1 MLICH
6 FIYMR
11 TTVRLSD
18 DLYIEAREHA
28 LKTKRTF
35 TELVHDALI
44 FYISK
49 EQSKQSPR
57 KIKLPTFIGNG
68 LHKGINLNNNSEILD
83 KMETN
88 DSL

>member
-1 MLICH
+1 
-6 FIYMR
+6 MR

-18 DLYIEAREHA
+18 DLYIEAKEHA

-44 FYISK
+44 SYISK

-57 KIKLPTFIGNG
+57 KIKIPTFKGTG
-68 LHKGINLNNNSEILD
+68 LHEGVNLNDNSAMLD